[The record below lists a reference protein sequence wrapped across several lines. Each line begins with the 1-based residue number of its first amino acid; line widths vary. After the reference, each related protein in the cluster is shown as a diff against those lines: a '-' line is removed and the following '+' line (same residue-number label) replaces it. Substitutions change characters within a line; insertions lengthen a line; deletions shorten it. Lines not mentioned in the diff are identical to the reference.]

1 MEPSQ
6 WCVLTDFD
14 GTLSEIV
21 GDPAAA
27 RFLPESLEALSALV
41 THVGTVGV
49 ISGRPL
55 AFLLAQLPPSL
66 AQTLR
71 IAGSYGAE
79 IKGEG
84 EQQCFMREQALI
96 DGERFA
102 MTRLPPGVELESKPH
117 SFTLHFRHA
126 LEHSSRVELLARDL
140 EDLFDL
146 RSMSARA
153 AVEMFAHSV
162 PSKGSIVATWGES
175 FPGVCYVGD
184 DVSDLE
190 AFSILDKMEAG
201 GHRVLRVA
209 VTSTEGPPE
218 LAQRAN
224 VILNNPREA
233 ARWLNEFPSLAHEI
247 R

>member
-1 MEPSQ
+1 MELSQ

-21 GDPAAA
+21 GDPSAA
-27 RFLPESLEALSALV
+27 RFLPEALEALSALV
-41 THVGTVGV
+41 HHVGAVGV

-66 AQTLR
+66 AQALR

-79 IKGEG
+79 IEGEG
-84 EQQCFMREQALI
+84 HQQKFVRQQALI
-96 DGERFA
+96 DAERFA
-102 MTRLPPGVELESKPH
+102 KANLPAGVELESKPH

-126 LEHSSRVELLARDL
+126 PENSAEVERLAREL

-146 RSMSARA
+146 RAMSARA
-153 AVEMFAHSV
+153 AVEMFVHPV
-162 PSKGSIVATWGES
+162 PSKGSIVAAWGES
-175 FPGVCYVGD
+175 FLGICYIGD

-190 AFSILDKMEAG
+190 AFSILDKMEAE

-209 VTSTEGPPE
+209 VASAEGPEE
-218 LAQRAN
+218 LAERAD
-224 VILNNPREA
+224 VILSNPREA
-233 ARWLNEFPSLAHEI
+233 ARWLQEFPSLVQEI
-247 R
+247 S